1 MAKKS
6 VRTQVQWKQI
16 YKTYTVQS
24 AYKELIGALNIW
36 GPFQYRSY
44 DSS

>member
-1 MAKKS
+1 MNIF
-6 VRTQVQWKQI
+6 QI
-16 YKTYTVQS
+16 IQFND
-24 AYKELIGALNIW
+24 GNNIVKDEHRQAASGTW